1 MRRIA
6 VIATI
11 FAGIQ
16 AGNAQEPWEI
26 KDGVYGHV
34 FDTTSVW
41 HPEQIHIVRP
51 DMYLEFRLPREQD
64 QSGVANIFFRNR
76 DALKAVRTQDYV
88 RDNRRYA
95 SIIEP
100 GRYDVILLYNNGKYI
115 VYPGLNFEK
124 EKKTVVDMGL
134 QPVLPADSESRQ
146 WLLERRK
153 FTDVV
158 GGKRTVVKASPAVSP
173 HKVAGY
179 IFDYKREIDQ
189 SVDVQSVTEDG
200 NNSSVAPKTTLSV
213 YFQFVTE
220 DSDNKYK
227 YAGGISEDGYFEV
240 DLDDADTI
248 YKLRVCT
255 SPFFIPGFQVHNGYH
270 IFSVKANTWYFIVR
284 EETLAFGPYVKWGY
298 SI

>member
-179 IFDYKREIDQ
+179 IFDYKREID
-189 SVDVQSVTEDG
+189 
-200 NNSSVAPKTTLSV
+200 PSV

-248 YKLRVCT
+248 YRLRVRLGWG
-255 SPFFIPGFQVHNGYH
+255 IPGFQVHNGYH